1 MFWWLLKRFFN
12 NMKILIPPPHFHEK
26 GFATDFKEKTEVF
39 NTFFAKQSSL
49 INDKS
54 LLPAALKFF
63 KENRLSTLKFASKGM
78 SRINQNKAHCND
90 EISIRML
97 KFGVSKTGNA
107 QKPPQTT
114 TNHHNH
120 QQTTT
125 SPYKRPQTTSKQPQT
140 TK

>member
-1 MFWWLLKRFFN
+1 
-12 NMKILIPPPHFHEK
+12 MKILITPPYFHEK
-26 GFATDFKEKTEVF
+26 AFATDFKEKTEVF

-97 KFGVSKTGNA
+97 KFGVSKTGND
-107 QKPPQTT
+107 Q
-114 TNHHNH
+114 
-120 QQTTT
+120 
-125 SPYKRPQTTSKQPQT
+125 KQP
-140 TK
+140 